1 MATNLREANTNVFAE
16 GILAEKNLK
25 VEANGK
31 AQLIT
36 GTLTIKVSDTDTIA
50 FRVRQASLKS
60 DGKGGYKDEEN
71 KVYTSLKTVM
81 DEYKSIA
88 EVGEEQA
95 DKIRVANGQLAP
107 YFNPNSS
114 RETMGY
120 RATFFNRVS
129 PDRKYEPKAQFDVE
143 LFVTSIAPEVYT
155 NGDKQGEE
163 TGRAVVKGWMPTYN
177 GIEPVELVA
186 PKEDGI
192 AEAILGDEAYQ
203 PGITTQFSGNI
214 INRRIEKTVETPV
227 RIGKPKITTTVS
239 YTNELVITGV
249 LAPYTEDDNV
259 NTPYDKD
266 AIKAAIAERE
276 AKNAEAVAK
285 AKNNSHNSSNASSK
299 PASSGRSLPW

>member
-1 MATNLREANTNVFAE
+1 MATNLQEANTNVFAE
-16 GILAEKNLK
+16 GVLAEKNLEIK
-25 VEANGK
+25 TNGK
-31 AQLIT
+31 AQIIS

-60 DGKGGYKDEEN
+60 DGKGGYKDEDN
-71 KVYTSLKTVM
+71 RAYAGLKTVM

-88 EVGEEQA
+88 EVGEAEA
-95 DKIRVANGQLAP
+95 DKIKVVNGQLAP
-107 YFNPNSS
+107 YFSANSN
-114 RETMGY
+114 REVMGY
-120 RATFFNRVS
+120 RATFFNRVTS
-129 PDRKYEPKAQFDVE
+129 DKNFEPKAQFDVE
-143 LFVTSIAPEVYT
+143 LFVNSIVPEVYT

-163 TGRAVVKGWMPTYN
+163 TGRAIIKGWMPTYN
-177 GIEPVELVA
+177 GIEPVELIA

-214 INRRIEKTVETPV
+214 INRRIEKTTETPM

-239 YTNELVITGV
+239 FTNELVITGA
-249 LAPYTEDDNV
+249 LAPYSEDDNV
-259 NTPYDKD
+259 NKPYDKE

-276 AKNAEAVAK
+276 ARNAEAIAK
-285 AKNNSHNSSNASSK
+285 AKSGNNSSTPAQNK

>member
-1 MATNLREANTNVFAE
+1 MATNLKEANTNVFAE

-31 AQLIT
+31 AQIIS
-36 GTLTIKVSDTDTIA
+36 GTITIKVSDTDTIA

-88 EVGEEQA
+88 EVGEDEA
-95 DKIRVANGQLAP
+95 DRIRVANGQLAP
-107 YFNPNSS
+107 YFNTNAN

-120 RATFFNRVS
+120 RATFFNRIGV
-129 PDRKYEPKAQFDVE
+129 DKKCEPKAQFDVE
-143 LFVTSIAPEVYT
+143 IFVTSIAPEVYT
-155 NGDKQGEE
+155 NGDKQGED
-163 TGRAVVKGWMPTYN
+163 TGRAIVKGWMPTYN
-177 GIEPVELVA
+177 GIEPVELIA

-214 INRRIEKTVETPV
+214 VNRRIEKTTETPV

-259 NTPYDKD
+259 NKPYDKD

-276 AKNAEAVAK
+276 SRNAEAIAK
-285 AKNNSHNSSNASSK
+285 AKNNSHNSTNTSGK